1 MWSSFCP
8 EGGAGG
14 WDPPAKPSPFQGEG
28 GWPKARRMRVRPWTL
43 QTVFRSNAPS
53 SGPAGHLPP
62 CGGKVRLSKKPPRF
76 CWDGD
81 QPPPYRRGTAFSRGP
96 ASQTRPW
103 NHLILWGATTRR
115 AKPRRKLP
123 LIRPCGPPSSLW
135 GEGLAL
141 GQRPPL
147 RRPNSAQNRAF
158 FPLRPLTAG
167 RKGDKMAPHRKKAVT
182 GRSTRGPG
190 PQRGAAW
197 CKAPDG
203 PAEGAREPRSGNAP
217 PDRPRYGLRVRAHRA
232 RIQVV
237 PRTVSVRPEPMARG
251 VFVCLPLFLS

>member
-1 MWSSFCP
+1 MA
-8 EGGAGG
+8 EGQTDEGASM
-14 WDPPAKPSPFQGEG
+14 DP
-28 GWPKARRMRVRPWTL
+28 TD
-43 QTVFRSNAPS
+43 
-53 SGPAGHLPP
+53 
-62 CGGKVRLSKKPPRF
+62 C
-76 CWDGD
+76 
-81 QPPPYRRGTAFSRGP
+81 FSIQR
-96 ASQTRPW
+96 
-103 NHLILWGATTRR
+103 
-115 AKPRRKLP
+115 P
-123 LIRPCGPPSSLW
+123 LIRPCGPPSPLW

-158 FPLRPLTAG
+158 FPLQPLTAG

-217 PDRPRYGLRVRAHRA
+217 PC
-232 RIQVV
+232 V
-237 PRTVSVRPEPMARG
+237 PVTDFECAPTGRESRWYHGPSKFALSLWLG
-251 VFVCLPLFLS
+251 AFLFCVPFILS

>member
-1 MWSSFCP
+1 M
-8 EGGAGG
+8 
-14 WDPPAKPSPFQGEG
+14 
-28 GWPKARRMRVRPWTL
+28 ARRV
-43 QTVFRSNAPS
+43 VAPHK
-53 SGPAGHLPP
+53 A
-62 CGGKVRLSKKPPRF
+62 K
-76 CWDGD
+76 
-81 QPPPYRRGTAFSRGP
+81 
-96 ASQTRPW
+96 
-103 NHLILWGATTRR
+103 RR
-115 AKPRRKLP
+115 APRTGTVHGASGKPRPTNQSAAPVPAQAPLKTFPLPGGRWMAEGQTDEGASVDPTDCFSLQRP